1 MKRISKRFIYRI
13 VSAIMWSVLIV
24 MSSGCSVIEDPS
36 KNCPELSDGASL
48 SFRVISAARPTNYNH
63 TRTDDNNH
71 DEEDSRHPDV
81 EDFVNVEDFAFY
93 IFVATSSEDTNPSLF
108 YACTSLEGNSDISYT
123 GSAGIYDVNLKI
135 SEEKMKGFFGDNY
148 NIGSTPVYF
157 RILAVA
163 NSHASRNVS
172 NTLAPEGAGPS
183 KLNDMVAEVK
193 KLEFSLSQ
201 DTQMAFPMYGLGSRK
216 QSNIKTLSDSRPEN
230 PVYLGTVSLLRAVA
244 KVRVADNITKNDNG
258 YPKIESVS
266 FTYTLPQG
274 FTAPI
279 NAENYVDG
287 TQVHDC
293 NIPAQDAIETNTVLT
308 AGNENVTT
316 DTETKNM
323 DVWYGYC
330 PEQIIGDSNP
340 SLVLSVRTAE
350 GVAPFPVT
358 VPLSGYNGKDFVWT
372 GSEGQLL
379 RNHIYTLSVSMSNK
393 VLVITVCPRA
403 SFTTDIPTFE

>member
-1 MKRISKRFIYRI
+1 MSKRFIYRI

-24 MSSGCSVIEDPS
+24 VSSGCSVIEDPS

-81 EDFVNVEDFAFY
+81 EDFVNADDFAFY

-108 YACTSLEGNSDISYT
+108 YACTSLEGNPDISYT

-163 NSHASRNVS
+163 NSHASRNAS
-172 NTLAPEGAGPS
+172 NTLAPEGSSPS

-201 DTQMAFPMYGLGSRK
+201 DAQMAFPMYGLGSRR

-266 FTYTLPQG
+266 FTYTLPKG

-316 DTETKNM
+316 GTETKNM

-330 PEQIIGDSNP
+330 PEQIIGYSNP

-350 GVAPFPVT
+350 GVAPYPFI
-358 VPLSGYNGKDFVWT
+358 VPLSGYNGNDFVWT
-372 GSEGQLL
+372 GSERKLL

>member
-1 MKRISKRFIYRI
+1 MSKRFIYRI
-13 VSAIMWSVLIV
+13 VSAIMWSVLILV
-24 MSSGCSVIEDPS
+24 SSGCSVIEDPS

-48 SFRVISAARPTNYNH
+48 SFRVISTARPTNYNH

-81 EDFVNVEDFAFY
+81 EDFVNADDFAFY

-108 YACTSLEGNSDISYT
+108 YACTSLEGNPDISYT

-148 NIGSTPVYF
+148 NIGSTPAYF
-157 RILAVA
+157 RIMAVA
-163 NSHASRNVS
+163 NSHASRDAF
-172 NTLAPEGAGPS
+172 NTLAPEGSGPS
-183 KLNDMVAEVK
+183 KLNDMVDEVK

-201 DTQMAFPMYGLGSRK
+201 DEQMAFPMYGLGSRK

-266 FTYTLPQG
+266 FTYTLPKG
-274 FTAPI
+274 FTAPKD
-279 NAENYVDG
+279 AGNYVDG

-393 VLVITVCPRA
+393 DLVITVCPRA